1 MESKKQTESMSNKVN
16 NSLKV
21 TDYISSS
28 QLKKRVKL
36 YLSDTGYS
44 EFIAGVFPEG
54 LVISL
59 VSILEELLSDCLK
72 DIKKHD
78 ITGLYPITELILK
91 NTINS
96 TDKYD
101 FILRHLKKYNSI
113 IKYADS
119 IFFNIRKVFDNL
131 ESKYGSKLMIE
142 SEARNLITFILL
154 SLQYDLLNL
163 ALRITKYSNKR
174 TLNKNV
180 LITVIEYNLT
190 PELSSKIKLKLD
202 SSNVTTAVEVEDTT
216 ENSDLQEDDEEEE
229 DEEEDEEEEN

>member
-1 MESKKQTESMSNKVN
+1 MESKKHTESMSDRVN

-21 TDYISSS
+21 TDYISLS
-28 QLKKRVKL
+28 QLKKKVKL
-36 YLSDTGYS
+36 YLGDTGYS
-44 EFIAGVFPEG
+44 EFKASIFPQG

-59 VSILEELLSDCLK
+59 VAVLEELLSDCLK

-78 ITGLYPITELILK
+78 ITGLYPISELILK

-101 FILRHLKKYNSI
+101 FILRHLKKYNST
-113 IKYADS
+113 IKYTDS

-142 SEARNLITFILL
+142 SETRNIISYILL

-163 ALRITKYSNKR
+163 ALRIVKYSNKR

-202 SSNVTTAVEVEDTT
+202 SSNVTSSVEVEDETEGT
-216 ENSDLQEDDEEEE
+216 ENSDIQVE
-229 DEEEDEEEEN
+229 DEDSDEEEEN